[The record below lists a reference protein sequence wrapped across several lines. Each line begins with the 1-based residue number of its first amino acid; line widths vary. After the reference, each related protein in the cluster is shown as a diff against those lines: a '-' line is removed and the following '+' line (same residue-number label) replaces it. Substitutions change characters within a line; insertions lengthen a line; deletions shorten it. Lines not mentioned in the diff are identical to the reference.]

1 MRAAAGSQTGRQEW
15 PPYVVGAATGSGALG
30 GGEEEEEAGGSS
42 APDAAAAHLLL
53 AGFMEIPGKRS
64 HSSHAR
70 FHYHTRSSN

>member
-1 MRAAAGSQTGRQEW
+1 MRAAAGSQRGRQEW

-30 GGEEEEEAGGSS
+30 GGEEEAGGSS

-70 FHYHTRSSN
+70 FHYLSRSSN